1 MENQEQKD
9 KPQGEIEEQEE
20 IKEETVE
27 EVQGEVEEEN
37 QTQVEEVGPMEEKA
51 QVEAIEEQKGGRGL
65 IYLALVFAIVALVLS
80 FWNVGVQRVVKVLE
94 KRENVLEQKTEALEK
109 TLAGVQAQALLS
121 QLQMEAH
128 RIYVLTMGER
138 NYEAAARVLSAME
151 GQVDSLKAY
160 YSAQSMSELEA
171 LLGALKREVAK
182 GPSPIPGLVAQIQ
195 FVTDKMREAPKVALP
210 APAVAPVPE
219 AKPSTKEAVV
229 KKAPKEEVAAKPQK
243 KVVKPQAG
251 VAPEGKG
258 PLYNL
263 LKSWNSVGKKLMG
276 K

>member
-1 MENQEQKD
+1 
-9 KPQGEIEEQEE
+9 
-20 IKEETVE
+20 
-27 EVQGEVEEEN
+27 
-37 QTQVEEVGPMEEKA
+37 MEEKA

-229 KKAPKEEVAAKPQK
+229 KKAPKEEAAAKPQK

-263 LKSWNSVGKKLMG
+263 LKSWDSVGKKLMG

>member
-65 IYLALVFAIVALVLS
+65 VYLALVFAIVALVLS

-195 FVTDKMREAPKVALP
+195 FVTDKMREAPKVVLP

-229 KKAPKEEVAAKPQK
+229 KKAPKEEAAAKPQK

-263 LKSWNSVGKKLMG
+263 LKSWDSVGKKLMG

>member
-229 KKAPKEEVAAKPQK
+229 KKAPKEEAAAKPQK